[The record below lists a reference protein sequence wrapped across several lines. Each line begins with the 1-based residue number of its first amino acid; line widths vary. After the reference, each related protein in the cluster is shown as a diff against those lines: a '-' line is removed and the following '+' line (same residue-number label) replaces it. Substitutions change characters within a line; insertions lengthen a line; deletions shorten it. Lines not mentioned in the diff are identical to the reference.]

1 MTPANE
7 NEAMTK
13 YLAGGF
19 VQTERPRS

>member
-7 NEAMTK
+7 NETMTK